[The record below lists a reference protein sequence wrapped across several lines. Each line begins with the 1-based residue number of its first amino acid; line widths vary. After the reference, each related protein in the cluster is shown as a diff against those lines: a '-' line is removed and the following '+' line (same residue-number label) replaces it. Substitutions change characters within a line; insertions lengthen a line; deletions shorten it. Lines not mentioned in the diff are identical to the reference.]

1 MTKARTEYEVA
12 MTAVKAALKRQKITY
27 AELAKRLRIS
37 ESGLKKILS
46 AKDGS
51 FQRLAQICEELG
63 LSLSELLAGEDQTQE
78 ISFTP
83 AQQEF
88 LASHAGALRLFWALV
103 YERRP
108 LPEAEK
114 LAGVNPKEVFSLLR
128 KLDQLGLL
136 ELLPANRLRIPA
148 VRPVRWVGDG
158 PLIRKLHREW
168 SAGFVKSVARPTP
181 DKGEQFISRY
191 FRASRRTVDELQAA
205 LKDLEA
211 EFLRRAIKEM
221 RTESPDLV
229 HLRWVSAVD
238 DKSYLEVT

>member
-1 MTKARTEYEVA
+1 MKKARSEYEVA
-12 MTAVKAALKRQKITY
+12 MAAVKAALKRQKITY
-27 AELAKRLRIS
+27 AELAKRLALS

-46 AKDGS
+46 ARDGS
-51 FQRLAQICEELG
+51 FQRLAQICGELG
-63 LSLSELLAGEDQTQE
+63 LSMRELLAGEDHTQE

-83 AQQEF
+83 AQQEY
-88 LASHAGALRLFWALV
+88 LAGNTAALRLYWALV

-108 LPEAEK
+108 LGEAEK
-114 LAGVNPKEVFSLLR
+114 LAGLNGKETFAALR
-128 KLDQLGLL
+128 RLDQLALL
-136 ELLPANRLRIPA
+136 ELLPGSRLRVPA

-158 PLIRKLHREW
+158 PLIAKLHREW

-181 DKGEQFISRY
+181 KGREQFISRY
-191 FRASRRTVDELQAA
+191 FRASRRTVEELQAA

-221 RTESPDLV
+221 RSESPDLV

-238 DKSYLEVT
+238 DQSYLEAT

>member
-1 MTKARTEYEVA
+1 MKRARSEYEVA
-12 MTAVKAALKRQKITY
+12 MVAVKAALKRQKITY
-27 AELAKRLRIS
+27 SELARRLKIS

-46 AKDGS
+46 GKDGS

-63 LSLSELLAGEDQTQE
+63 LSMADLLAGEDRTQE
-78 ISFTP
+78 ITFSP
-83 AQQEF
+83 AQQEY
-88 LASHAGALRLFWALV
+88 LAGNTAALRLYWALV

-114 LAGVNPKEVFSLLR
+114 LAGLNGKEVFSALR
-128 KLDQLGLL
+128 KLDQLELL
-136 ELLPANRLRIPA
+136 ELLPENRLRIPA

-168 SAGFVKSVARPTP
+168 SAGFVKSMARPVP
-181 DKGEQFISRY
+181 AAGEHFISRY
-191 FRASRRTVDELQAA
+191 FRASRRTVEELQSA
-205 LKDLEA
+205 LRDLEA

-238 DKSYLEVT
+238 DKSYLETT

>member
-1 MTKARTEYEVA
+1 MKRERSEYEVA
-12 MTAVKAALKRQKITY
+12 MKVVKAALKRQKITY
-27 AELAKRLRIS
+27 ADLAKRLKLS
-37 ESGLKKILS
+37 ESGMKKILS

-51 FQRLAQICEELG
+51 FQRLAEICAELG
-63 LSLSELLAGEDQTQE
+63 LAMRDLLAGEDQTQE
-78 ISFTP
+78 ISFSL
-83 AQQEF
+83 AQQEY
-88 LASHAGALRLFWALV
+88 LAGNTAALRLYWALV

-114 LAGVNPKEVFSLLR
+114 LAGVSSKEVFSILR
-128 KLDQLGLL
+128 KLDQLNLL

-168 SAGFVKSVARPTP
+168 SAGFVKSVARPVP
-181 DKGEQFISRY
+181 EEGELFISRY
-191 FRASRRTVDELQAA
+191 FRASRRTAEELQAA
-205 LKDLEA
+205 IKDLES

-221 RTESPDLV
+221 RTESPDLI

-238 DKSYLEVT
+238 TKSYLEAN